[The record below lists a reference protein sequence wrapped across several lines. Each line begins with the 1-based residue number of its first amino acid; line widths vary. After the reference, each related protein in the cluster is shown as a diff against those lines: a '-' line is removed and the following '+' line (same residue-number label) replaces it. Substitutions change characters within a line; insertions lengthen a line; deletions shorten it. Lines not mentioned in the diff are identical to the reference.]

1 MRNERLEK
9 YDRVGKKS
17 KSNWRLELS
26 DDMNWKE
33 KKAGS
38 PLKSSEVEVEV
49 PGYEKVKA
57 RSQNQEA

>member
-1 MRNERLEK
+1 MK
-9 YDRVGKKS
+9 DWKSIRVGKKS
-17 KSNWRLELS
+17 KPNWRLELT

-33 KKAGS
+33 KKAVS

-57 RSQNQEA
+57 QSQNQEAS